1 MGRWVEEESC
11 PGAGRGGEA
20 WRGGQKAGVG
30 GRGTQEESWKTE
42 GPPERGS
49 GVKDHGVG
57 GPLTHVTHLPASGE
71 GKSALGQ
78 GPP

>member
-1 MGRWVEEESC
+1 MGGGRKL
-11 PGAGRGGEA
+11 PGGG
-20 WRGGQKAGVG
+20 GGGGG